1 MQIEMILR
9 QYFCL
14 LFSLSV
20 HEAAHAAMAYRCGDD
35 TAKLMGRMTINP
47 LPHIDPFGTVILPL
61 IMRFMSAP
69 LLLGWAKPVPFNPLQ
84 LNDIRR
90 DPVFISLA
98 GPGSNLI
105 IALLSALVL
114 RVLAVLLG
122 IAPELQF
129 IFILIEIF
137 RYLVYINLLLMLF
150 NLIPLP
156 PLDGHHVLS
165 YFLPPSG
172 QRFLEQIGPFGIIIA
187 LVLLIN
193 FNILAYP
200 MRIMY
205 TILHYVAFWGTPIG

>member
-1 MQIEMILR
+1 
-9 QYFCL
+9 
-14 LFSLSV
+14 
-20 HEAAHAAMAYRCGDD
+20 MAYRCGDD

-47 LPHIDPFGTVILPL
+47 LPHIDPLGTVIFPL
-61 IMRFMSAP
+61 IMMITQFPYMF
-69 LLLGWAKPVPFNPLQ
+69 GWAKPVPFNPLQ

-90 DPVFISLA
+90 DPVFVSLA
-98 GPGSNLI
+98 GPGSNFI
-105 IALLSALVL
+105 IAILGALVL
-114 RVLAVLLG
+114 RVLAVLVG
-122 IAPELQF
+122 IAPDLQLLRTM
-129 IFILIEIF
+129 IIIVE
-137 RYLVYINLLLMLF
+137 YLVLINVLLMLF

-172 QRFLEQIGPFGIIIA
+172 QRLMEKIGPFGIIIA
-187 LVLLIN
+187 LMLIIN